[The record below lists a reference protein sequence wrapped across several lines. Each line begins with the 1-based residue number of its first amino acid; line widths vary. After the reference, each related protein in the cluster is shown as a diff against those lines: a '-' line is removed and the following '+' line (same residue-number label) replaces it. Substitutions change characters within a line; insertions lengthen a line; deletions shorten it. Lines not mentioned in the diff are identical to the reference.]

1 MRSKESAR
9 AGAGLSSLEPALAG
23 PAEPT
28 SDGSADSG
36 PVDAVLEGGTSRG
49 ATEAPAGGSTDPE
62 AARSA
67 GPAPAG
73 SAVSATVRSALSGPV
88 AAGEEADAEVADE
101 AARAGGAAPATR
113 GRLGLDV
120 VGVGVCGGLTT
131 FSSFT
136 VEVVD
141 RVARGR
147 WPLAVAYVAVSLAG
161 GFGAFLAGEAGV
173 GRWRHR
179 RRSGRGWQEPGAW

>member
-1 MRSKESAR
+1 VAAAEEAVAEV
-9 AGAGLSSLEPALAG
+9 AG
-23 PAEPT
+23 
-28 SDGSADSG
+28 
-36 PVDAVLEGGTSRG
+36 
-49 ATEAPAGGSTDPE
+49 E

-67 GPAPAG
+67 G
-73 SAVSATVRSALSGPV
+73 
-88 AAGEEADAEVADE
+88 
-101 AARAGGAAPATR
+101 AAPAR
-113 GRLGLDV
+113 RRRLGLDV

-147 WPLAVAYVAVSLAG
+147 WPLALAYVASSLAG
-161 GFGAFLAGEAGV
+161 GFGAFLAGGAGV

-179 RRSGRGWQEPGAW
+179 RRSGRGWQESGAW